1 MKVTQQNKAFF
12 FGNTPFGN
20 KEMDMKER
28 IAMKKQL
35 HQKEAVR
42 IVSTANKTEKHTDRV
57 VEERREEI
65 SRLLE
70 ENKEANACVKE
81 YRQKM
86 AQAKEEYGIEDDSQ
100 EQKD

>member
-35 HQKEAVR
+35 HQKE
-42 IVSTANKTEKHTDRV
+42 
-57 VEERREEI
+57 
-65 SRLLE
+65 
-70 ENKEANACVKE
+70 
-81 YRQKM
+81 
-86 AQAKEEYGIEDDSQ
+86 
-100 EQKD
+100 